1 MADSAARKS
10 WLDDE
15 GGIAIDAYARKL
27 ESFVEAMAD
36 GVVSADEITAQ
47 EKRLADLMREI
58 EPQLD
63 DAMHERITKLLCEI
77 TVYDIMQLMHTM
89 QEARTKA
96 RFEG

>member
-77 TVYDIMQLMHTM
+77 TVYDIMQLMRTM
-89 QEARTKA
+89 QEARA
-96 RFEG
+96 RTHFEG